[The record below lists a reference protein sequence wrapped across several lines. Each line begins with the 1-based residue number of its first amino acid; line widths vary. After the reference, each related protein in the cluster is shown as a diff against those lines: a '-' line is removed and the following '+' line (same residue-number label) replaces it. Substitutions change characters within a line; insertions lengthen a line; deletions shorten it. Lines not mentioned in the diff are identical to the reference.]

1 MPLDTAQQVRL
12 RIQDQPLRADETFF
26 ADGSASAFQLPHRN
40 VQSGTGF
47 VFVSAGGVP
56 VTGWS
61 ATGVDFDASGLVTFS
76 AVPSA
81 ESALRAVYV
90 HSTFSDD
97 EIGHFTAV
105 GGSVVGASLEA
116 VQALMFDSLK
126 RARWG
131 AADGSQY
138 DDTKAMDQLRYMHSA
153 LKEEVNEGEVAAGG
167 FQNWS
172 LEQENFN

>member
-26 ADGSASAFQLPHRN
+26 ADGRASAFPLPHRN

-61 ATGVDFDASGLVTFS
+61 ATGVTFDVSGFVTFA

-97 EIGHFTAV
+97 EIGLFTAV

-116 VQALMFDSLK
+116 VRTLMFDSLK
-126 RARWG
+126 RARWM

-138 DDTKAMDQLRYMHSA
+138 DDVAAMGQLNKMYTA
-153 LKEEVNEGEVAAGG
+153 LMIEVLDGEVAAGG